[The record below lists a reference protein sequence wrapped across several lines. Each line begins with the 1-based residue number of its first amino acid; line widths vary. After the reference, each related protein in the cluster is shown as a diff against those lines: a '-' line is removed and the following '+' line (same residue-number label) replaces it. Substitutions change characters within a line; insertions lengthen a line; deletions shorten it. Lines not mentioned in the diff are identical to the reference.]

1 MHSFLLIDFLNKHL
15 AFKLASYTIL
25 LALLVG
31 MLVATWEISRDF
43 NRSTGEIES
52 TAKQLLELT
61 LDAAGEAVYQLDVS
75 QAENLIRG
83 LMQFELFTHVE
94 LLDELGQELASSGRS
109 PRDARGVLGF
119 LDIPM
124 QELRYPLPIPG
135 EAGATGMLR
144 ATVDVKGGLSPFI
157 DQSVTVASGLVLEA
171 LAVAVLI
178 FLVVVLAVTNPI
190 RNLARRLSE
199 IEPGSGERLLLDEGH
214 RIDEIG
220 RLVSSAN
227 RYLDTA
233 SQYQTELSQSKQVL
247 QDTLNSL
254 LEGVITVDGSGEIF
268 TLNKACQSMF
278 GFERSEAVGLRFI
291 TLFDKNTSAKVSG
304 IMESSLENI
313 DRKVSAVGRRV
324 DGSTFPVEL
333 SVSTI
338 DHIEG
343 AYSLW
348 TIRDISEQVRL
359 EQERSHLE
367 EKLRHSQKME
377 AIGTLAGGIAHDFNN
392 LLGGISGFT
401 ELAQLQL
408 EKDSPIQS
416 HLANVLASAE
426 TATQLVHRILAFS
439 RKQKEDKE
447 PIDLRNIV
455 EDSRAFIEQTIPS
468 TIELVTEIEQ
478 ESLMVYADRSMML
491 QVLLNLYTNAA
502 SAIGNEPGKITLNL
516 SLAAAPRNSMNQFNV
531 KLPQNSG
538 EGFKFI
544 RISIQDTGPGVPDE
558 LIHRIFEPYFTT
570 KDIGSGTGMGLALV
584 HSIVDAHN
592 GFVEFENT
600 DAGASFSVYLP
611 PIKSDVK
618 PSIENLKEE
627 ETSSDV
633 NGQENILVVDD
644 NEMLADLFS
653 NALSH
658 YGYNVVVKND
668 ASQAFEEFIASE
680 SKYDLVISD
689 QTMPGMTGDRLI
701 SKIIARKPDQRVILC
716 TGYSESINEEKALKL
731 GVSRYLMK
739 PVPISSM
746 CQAVREVLDSRA

>member
-1 MHSFLLIDFLNKHL
+1 
-15 AFKLASYTIL
+15 
-25 LALLVG
+25 

-43 NRSTGEIES
+43 TRSTGEIDS

-75 QAENLIRG
+75 QAENLISG
-83 LMQFELFTHVE
+83 LMQYELFTHVE
-94 LLDELGQELASSGRS
+94 LLDELGHELASSGRI
-109 PRDARGVLGF
+109 PRNAVGVLGI

-124 QELRYPLPIPG
+124 QELEYLLPIPG
-135 EAGATGMLR
+135 EEGVTGALR

-157 DQSVTVASGLVLEA
+157 EQAVAVAAGLMLEA

-199 IEPGSGERLLLDEGH
+199 IEPGSGERLLLDEDH

-220 RLVSSAN
+220 RLVNSAN

-254 LEGVITVDGSGEIF
+254 LEGVITVDVSGEIF
-268 TLNKACQSMF
+268 TLNKACKSMF
-278 GFERSEAVGLRFI
+278 GFESSEAAGLRFI
-291 TLFDKNTSAKVSG
+291 TLFDKSTAAKVHG
-304 IMESSLENI
+304 IMENSVEYI
-313 DRKVSAVGRRV
+313 DRKIDAVGRRV

-333 SVSTI
+333 SVSNI

-408 EKDSPIQS
+408 EKDSPVQQ
-416 HLANVLASAE
+416 HLTNVLASAE

-478 ESLMVYADRSMML
+478 EPFIVYADRSMML

-502 SAIGNEPGKITLNL
+502 SAIGNEPGKITLKL
-516 SLAAAPRNSMNQFNV
+516 SLAAAPRNSMSQLGV
-531 KLPQNSG
+531 KLPQITD

-544 RISIQDTGPGVPDE
+544 RISIQDTGPGVPED

-592 GFVEFENT
+592 GFVECENT
-600 DAGASFSVYLP
+600 DTGASFSVYLP
-611 PIKSDVK
+611 PIKSVAELSKD
-618 PSIENLKEE
+618 NLKEE
-627 ETSSDV
+627 ETESEV

-668 ASQAFEEFIASE
+668 ASQALEEFIGSE

-701 SKIIARKPDQRVILC
+701 SKIIANKPDQRVILC
-716 TGYSESINEEKALKL
+716 TGYSDSINEEKALQL
-731 GVSRYLMK
+731 GVSRFLMK
-739 PVPISSM
+739 PVPIASM
-746 CQAVREVLDSRA
+746 CQAVREVLDSRI